1 MDYASA
7 YEICFTAIYDKL
19 EDFSKEDQAIVLNF
33 MITIEIAMNFKDLA
47 LSHYK
52 QIIENYTHDKKVF
65 FPKFF
70 IYPMS
75 ATVISVE
82 VYYFIL
88 LLL

>member
-19 EDFSKEDQAIVLNF
+19 EDYSKEDQAIVLNF

-52 QIIENYTHDKKVF
+52 QIIENYTHDKKVVLLV
-65 FPKFF
+65 
-70 IYPMS
+70 YSRS
-75 ATVISVE
+75 ATVFFHYNCLE
-82 VYYFIL
+82 KKLGY
-88 LLL
+88 